1 MISNAF
7 VLLTAALVLQGQTP
21 PTPLTGA
28 IKLERVYVKG
38 VTDKYD
44 VQVSLNM
51 GGAEGKAVAKVE
63 SKVLEELKGGLA
75 QVEMSVQS
83 ISMMMQ
89 EQEMPTEAPAP
100 IKSTFD
106 KMGMPSNLEVKDE
119 KWVYALIVLSSFAP
133 GQAETGKEFKIA
145 WKSAD
150 GSVVI
155 AGTGKVVEIVTVDS
169 KRVAVVK
176 TKMKVTP
183 AEDTPGELEL
193 TARLAV
199 ATGTLIQSEG
209 KLTVE
214 SDGMTASF
222 TIKRAK

>member
-21 PTPLTGA
+21 PAPSTGA

-51 GGAEGKAVAKVE
+51 DGAEGKAVAKVE
-63 SKVLEELKGGLA
+63 SKVLEEPKDGIG
-75 QVEMSVQS
+75 QVEMTALS
-83 ISMMMQ
+83 ISMAMQ
-89 EQEMPTEAPAP
+89 EQEMPTEVPAP
-100 IKSTFD
+100 IKSKFD
-106 KMGMPSNLEVKDE
+106 KSGMPTNLEVKDE
-119 KWVYALIVLSSFAP
+119 KWIYALIVLSSYAP

-155 AGTGKVVEIVTVDS
+155 AGTGKIVEIVTADS
-169 KRVAVVK
+169 KRVAIVK
-176 TKMKVTP
+176 TKIKVTP
-183 AEDTPGELEL
+183 TDDTPGDLEL
-193 TARLAV
+193 TARLDV
-199 ATGTLIQSEG
+199 ATGRLIESEG